1 MRRALLIA
9 PVLFLTAGSSF
20 GYELLR
26 TDNNPCSTAQHLF
39 WPSHR
44 ASVDTHFLPSQF
56 ATYAT
61 TARERWNGAISS
73 FQFVGG
79 VGNLCNRSDG
89 ITSMVL
95 SPTVCDGG
103 GFGDAVSITVYRF
116 NTNSGEMLDADVSFD
131 SSDSFLTTDSA
142 LFTQIAMHELG
153 HVLGLAH
160 SDACGGSGHGTLM
173 QAVTPLNE
181 PRLGSPQADDVAGAL
196 AIYPNNGSDAPA
208 TNPGCAMSAPN
219 QPWRPPLELLAG
231 GVVALLAR
239 ALRSRPLT
247 AHQNGSPS

>member
-1 MRRALLIA
+1 MRYAPLIA
-9 PVLFLTAGSSF
+9 VVLLLTAGSSF
-20 GYELLR
+20 AFELLR
-26 TDNNPCSTAQHLF
+26 TSNNPCSTAQHLF
-39 WPSHR
+39 WPSRR
-44 ASVDTHFLPSQF
+44 AAVDTHFLPSQF

-61 TARERWNGAISS
+61 TARERWNGAIGS

-79 VGNLCNRSDG
+79 IGNLCDPSDG
-89 ITSMVL
+89 ITSMAL
-95 SPTVCDGG
+95 SRTVCGGG

-131 SSDSFLTTDSA
+131 SSDSFLTTDAA

-160 SDACGGSGHGTLM
+160 SDACGGSGQGTLM

-181 PRLGSPQADDVAGAL
+181 PRLSSPQADDVAGAL

-208 TNPGCAMSAPN
+208 TNPGCALSPPN

-231 GVVALLAR
+231 AVIALLAR
-239 ALRSRPLT
+239 ALCARPLT
-247 AHQNGSPS
+247 THEHESRS

>member
-1 MRRALLIA
+1 MRRALSIA
-9 PVLFLTAGSSF
+9 VVLLLTAGSSF
-20 GYELLR
+20 AFELLR
-26 TDNNPCSTAQHLF
+26 TNNNPCSTAQNLF
-39 WPSHR
+39 WPSRR

-61 TARERWNGAISS
+61 TARERWNGAIGS

-79 VGNLCNRSDG
+79 VGNLCDPSDG
-89 ITSMVL
+89 ITSMAL
-95 SPTVCDGG
+95 SRTVCGGG

-116 NTNSGEMLDADVSFD
+116 NTSSGEMLDADVSFD

-181 PRLGSPQADDVAGAL
+181 PRLSSPQADDVAGAQ
-196 AIYPNNGSDAPA
+196 AVYPNNGGDTPA
-208 TNPGCAMSAPN
+208 TNPSCAISAAN

-231 GVVALLAR
+231 AIVALLAG
-239 ALRSRPLT
+239 ALRSRPFT
-247 AHQNGSPS
+247 AHRKDSRS